1 MKKEPGKRVSFV
13 YKTMCLEG
21 VNEGRSKKKQNT
33 KKNVHK
39 KRKLTEKGI
48 KMDQVII
55 FLNERNFL

>member
-33 KKNVHK
+33 KKK
-39 KRKLTEKGI
+39 MFIKRE
-48 KMDQVII
+48 
-55 FLNERNFL
+55 N